1 MALYTTSI
9 DSSLSPSEAFAYM
22 AAFENV
28 AQWDPGVLEAQRLTD
43 GPVHLG
49 TEFRVLTQTGKRRI
63 PLTYRVSEFEEGSR
77 LVLAAATST
86 LRSVDEVRVV
96 AKDEGST
103 VTYRANL
110 SLRGVLRVA
119 NPFLGS
125 TLKKIG
131 DRARDGL
138 RRELNP

>member
-1 MALYTTSI
+1 
-9 DSSLSPSEAFAYM
+9 
-22 AAFENV
+22 
-28 AQWDPGVLEAQRLTD
+28 
-43 GPVHLG
+43 
-49 TEFRVLTQTGKRRI
+49 VLTQTGKRRI
-63 PLTYRVSEFEEGSR
+63 PLTYRVTEFEEGSR

-96 AKDEGST
+96 AKAEGST

-110 SLRGVLRVA
+110 SLLGVLRVA
-119 NPFLGS
+119 NPFLAS

>member
-1 MALYTTSI
+1 MAIYTTSI
-9 DSSLSPSEAFAYM
+9 DSSLSPSDAFAYM

-28 AQWDPGVLEAQRLTD
+28 AQWDPGVVEAQRLTD

-77 LVLAAATST
+77 LVLSAATST

-96 AKDEGST
+96 ANDSGST
-103 VTYRANL
+103 VTYKANL
-110 SLRGVLRVA
+110 SLLGVLRIG
-119 NPFLGS
+119 NPFLNA
-125 TLKKIG
+125 TLQKIG
-131 DRARDGL
+131 DRACDGL
-138 RRELNP
+138 RRVLNP